1 MLAIQYWRDE
11 QIKHDF
17 EMKLIQPI
25 DALNNAAFIEVLE
38 ICYPSTTTNVGE
50 QDCWFILQIFYENF
64 KETADGVTYD
74 QNQLH
79 FLSEQFN
86 IPEGIYDLKK
96 LIKFLNNV
104 LGEYD
109 IFISNDN
116 GKIRISVNMYIE
128 YWLNQKSSNT
138 GKSHDGSDLNKFH
151 LPSSSCNNLKK
162 NF

>member
-1 MLAIQYWRDE
+1 M
-11 QIKHDF
+11 F
-17 EMKLIQPI
+17 
-25 DALNNAAFIEVLE
+25 VLQE
-38 ICYPSTTTNVGE
+38 KKKILLKKVVWGDG

-64 KETADGVTYD
+64 KKTTDGVTYD

>member
-1 MLAIQYWRDE
+1 
-11 QIKHDF
+11 
-17 EMKLIQPI
+17 MKLIQPI

-38 ICYPSTTTNVGE
+38 ICYPSTTINVGE
-50 QDCWFILQIFYENF
+50 QDCWFILQIFYKNF
-64 KETADGVTYD
+64 KKTADGVTYD
-74 QNQLH
+74 KNQLH

-86 IPEGIYDLKK
+86 IPEGIHDLKK
-96 LIKFLNNV
+96 LIKLLNNV